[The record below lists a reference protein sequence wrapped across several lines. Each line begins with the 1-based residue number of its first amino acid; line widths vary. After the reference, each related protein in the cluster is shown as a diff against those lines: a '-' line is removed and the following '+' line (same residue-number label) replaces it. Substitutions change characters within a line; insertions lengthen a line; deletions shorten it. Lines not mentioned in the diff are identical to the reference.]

1 MKENPDAK
9 PKAKYFSCADFHGR
23 AGDSYT
29 AKLDGT
35 DAPVKGA
42 YGWDT
47 VSLKLINDRTIEET
61 DQFNGKVVAVSKMT
75 VQPTEG
81 R

>member
-1 MKENPDAK
+1 MG
-9 PKAKYFSCADFHGR
+9 H
-23 AGDSYT
+23 
-29 AKLDGT
+29 
-35 DAPVKGA
+35 
-42 YGWDT
+42 T